1 MAIMGGR
8 STNANPRQGL
18 FLVFLMLLL
27 PFASQVQANI
37 DPIEAQEPTHAPPI
51 LIEGLPPLLCGDEL
65 CERPLRMY
73 DRQGRDAELEYGW
86 WQAYGPD
93 LDWNGMDDRLQRVL
107 DGMDSASPT
116 AILGPD
122 GRKTVAIVVD
132 YAWHPAEAEITALSE
147 TLAEHGWI
155 GPESGAWFEVLRS
168 IDSIVVDKVPVSA
181 LMDIYHLE
189 GVVVIEM
196 QNVMAPLNNVA
207 SKAALA
213 RPSAEYG
220 NTANELGYYG
230 TGVVIAVMDTG
241 VDNEHRSLND
251 FDDVDDAPDG
261 DSTSYNDQKWVAG
274 FDATSPNPNSDG
286 TTDPDDGN
294 GHGTHVAGSALG
306 TGDASRE
313 HRGTAPGAALVD
325 IKVLTDGGGTNSQA
339 SLAGIQWMINNKDT
353 DWGVNST
360 YRGIQVASM
369 SYGSVGTP
377 LNSGDQG
384 DNGTSAEASLIN
396 QATEEGII
404 CVVAIGNDGSNRV
417 PSPGSADGA
426 ITVGSVNDKN
436 TILRDDDEHSDF
448 SNWGPR

>member
-1 MAIMGGR
+1 MVRYGDYGRKVNQRKSKAGIVLGFPDAI
-8 STNANPRQGL
+8 AA
-18 FLVFLMLLL
+18 
-27 PFASQVQANI
+27 FASQVQAHI
-37 DPIEAQEPTHAPPI
+37 DPFEAQEPTHAPRF
-51 LIEGLPPLLCGDEL
+51 LSRVCLRFCVEMN

-93 LDWNGMDDRLQRVL
+93 LDWNGMDDGLQRVL

-116 AILGPD
+116 TILGPD

-132 YAWHPAEAEITALSE
+132 YAWHPTEAEITALSE

-155 GPESGAWFEVLRS
+155 GPESGAWFQVLRS

-251 FDDVDDAPDG
+251 FDDVDDAPDE
-261 DSTSYNDQKWVAG
+261 DSSSYNDQKWVAG
-274 FDATSPNPNSDG
+274 LMQPLPILILMAQPTQM
-286 TTDPDDGN
+286 TVTD
-294 GHGTHVAGSALG
+294 
-306 TGDASRE
+306 
-313 HRGTAPGAALVD
+313 TAPRRRFS
-325 IKVLTDGGGTNSQA
+325 T
-339 SLAGIQWMINNKDT
+339 W
-353 DWGVNST
+353 DW
-360 YRGIQVASM
+360 
-369 SYGSVGTP
+369 
-377 LNSGDQG
+377 
-384 DNGTSAEASLIN
+384 
-396 QATEEGII
+396 
-404 CVVAIGNDGSNRV
+404 
-417 PSPGSADGA
+417 
-426 ITVGSVNDKN
+426 
-436 TILRDDDEHSDF
+436 
-448 SNWGPR
+448 